1 MLYASLFY
9 LVNPDEHKKFNE
21 TIAKLWFDWVFL
33 CSTEVSG
40 NKVINYDGA
49 HYRELEMYMVNS
61 SYDDIEVS

>member
-1 MLYASLFY
+1 M
-9 LVNPDEHKKFNE
+9 NTKKLNE
-21 TIAKLWFDWVFL
+21 TIARLSVDWVFL
-33 CSTEVSG
+33 CSTDVSG

>member
-1 MLYASLFY
+1 M
-9 LVNPDEHKKFNE
+9 NPDEHKKFNE
-21 TIAKLWFDWVFL
+21 TIARLSVDWVFW
-33 CSTEVSG
+33 CSTDVSG